1 MDLFKKIFAIPVAYE
16 NADYKTRHLV
26 RLINLLS
33 LSLFLIV
40 PMVVV
45 YAYFVVISVEFGI
58 FIPFLYGIIAIGAM
72 QYFLR
77 KGQFQVASVV
87 FSYTPAIVVWLIIF
101 SELET
106 TKTVLPVA
114 DTFQFA
120 LVFMFLSIFIND
132 KKLMTP
138 LYFLFNLVAL
148 VVFTHMLYEKG
159 LIYDLEYNEFLG
171 DGILT
176 IVMLYLVTTAV
187 YHLYNSSLEKTLE
200 ESKKARELSESLEI
214 KVKERTEEL
223 ERQKD
228 NYQELVENAN
238 SIIVRWSG
246 KGRITYFNECAED
259 VFQYDRNEV
268 LGMPF
273 IDAIVPQ
280 SDTDDRELL
289 RLMENIC
296 DHPEEF
302 KYVENENCRKDGSRL
317 WVAWTNKAYK
327 NQETGEVEVL
337 SIGSDI
343 TESKRARVELEIAK
357 GEAEA
362 AHAELKKAQNTLIDG
377 AHTDGKNEVV
387 TFVLHNI
394 GNILNSLVLRSEG
407 LEELLADNSLGKLFQ
422 ANEMLKEH
430 EDDLENFIIHNP
442 KSLKLAE
449 YYLSLDEA
457 LRQELN
463 KAQYDISQ
471 IRTLIVTMQD
481 VINTQLH
488 QKSQEYIRENV
499 EPREVVQSVS
509 NALAFKMKSLNI
521 RFSIICNN
529 NQPVTLHMSRITIIL
544 HAIMS
549 NAIEAL
555 EEVADA
561 SRAIIVTIDQHRGML
576 ELSIEDTGEGID
588 EGSLNTIFGLGSS
601 TKGRTGFGLHN
612 AANLVEE
619 IGGSIGAES
628 EGKGLGSTIHIVIP
642 IPIG

>member
-1 MDLFKKIFAIPVAYE
+1 MGLFKKLFAIPAVYE
-16 NADYKTRHLV
+16 QADYKTRHLA
-26 RLINLLS
+26 RLINVMS

-40 PMVVV
+40 PIVVV
-45 YAYFVVISVEFGI
+45 YAYYVVISVEFGI
-58 FIPFLYGIIAIGAM
+58 FIPFLYGVLAIGAM

-77 KGQFQVASVV
+77 KGQFQIASVV
-87 FSYTPAIVVWLIIF
+87 FSYAPAIVVWLIIF

-171 DGILT
+171 DGVLT

-187 YHLYNSSLEKTLE
+187 YQLYNSSLEKTLE
-200 ESKKARELSESLEI
+200 ESKKAHELSESLEK

-246 KGRITYFNECAED
+246 NGRITYFNECAEK
-259 VFQYDRNEV
+259 VFQYERNEV

-273 IDAIVPQ
+273 VDTIVPN
-280 SDTDDRELL
+280 SRTDDTELN
-289 RLMENIC
+289 RLMENIS
-296 DHPEEF
+296 DHPEDF
-302 KYVENENCRKDGSRL
+302 KYIENENCRKDGSRL
-317 WVAWTNKAYK
+317 WIAWTNKAYK
-327 NQETGEVEVL
+327 NQDTGEIEVL
-337 SIGSDI
+337 SIGSDV
-343 TESKRARVELEIAK
+343 TESKRAREELEIAK

-377 AHTDGKNEVV
+377 AHKEGKNEVV

-407 LEELLADNSLGKLFQ
+407 LEELLGDNSLDKLFQ
-422 ANEMLKEH
+422 ANKMLKEH
-430 EDDLENFIIHNP
+430 EGDLNNFIVNDP
-442 KSLKLAE
+442 KSKKLAE
-449 YYLSLDEA
+449 YYLSLDGT
-457 LRQELN
+457 LHQELS

-499 EPREVVQSVS
+499 EPREIVQSVS
-509 NALAFKMKSLNI
+509 DSLAFRMKSLNI
-521 RFSIICNN
+521 NFSIICNN
-529 NQPVTLHMSRITIIL
+529 NLPVTVHMSRVTIIL
-544 HAIMS
+544 HAIIS

-555 EEVADA
+555 EGVADT
-561 SRAIIVTIDQHRGML
+561 SRSIIVTIDQHRSML
-576 ELSIEDTGEGID
+576 ELSIEDTGEGIE
-588 EGSLNTIFGLGSS
+588 EGALNTVFRLGSS
-601 TKGRTGFGLHN
+601 TRGRTGFGLHN
-612 AANLVEE
+612 AANLIEE
-619 IGGSIGAES
+619 IDGSIGAES
-628 EGKGLGSTIHIVIP
+628 DGKGLGATIHIA